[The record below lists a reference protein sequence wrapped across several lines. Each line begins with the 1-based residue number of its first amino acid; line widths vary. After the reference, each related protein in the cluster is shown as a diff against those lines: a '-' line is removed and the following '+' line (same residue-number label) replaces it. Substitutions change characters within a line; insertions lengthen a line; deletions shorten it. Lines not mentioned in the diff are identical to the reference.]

1 MSDALTALP
10 LPTSVSVV
18 VPPTGPRL
26 MPADANAQRTNEEQS
41 KRRASISACDLP
53 PAHLYGDCPTMEE
66 PVLIAPSIPPTL
78 LLTGDPPPVDGFL
91 LGELLLLLSLL
102 FEDPLLLLFE
112 DELLSFVELLS
123 SA

>member
-1 MSDALTALP
+1 M
-10 LPTSVSVV
+10 V
-18 VPPTGPRL
+18 
-26 MPADANAQRTNEEQS
+26 
-41 KRRASISACDLP
+41 
-53 PAHLYGDCPTMEE
+53 E

-91 LGELLLLLSLL
+91 LGELLLLLLSLL

-112 DELLSFVELLS
+112 DGLLSFVELLS

>member
-41 KRRASISACDLP
+41 KRRALISACDLP
-53 PAHLYGDCPTMEE
+53 PPHLYGDCPTMVE

-78 LLTGDPPPVDGFL
+78 LLTGDPPPEDGFL
-91 LGELLLLLSLL
+91 LGELLLLLL
-102 FEDPLLLLFE
+102 FEDPLLFEEEPLSLL
-112 DELLSFVELLS
+112 ELLS